1 MQCDSS
7 ARLPTQP
14 LGEKSACFY
23 FDQPNSISIDDPQ
36 TTAGQI
42 ELVNLSRYPMA
53 PPITGIGALIPGQ
66 KLSGCVN
73 LAGDEPKRLII
84 MFTDLGEREPAL
96 PVVQDCTLSYF
107 VPRFD
112 MQMGTGEIIQEIGA
126 KVRDVWHRRAPVS
139 STEVGA
145 ALLDV
150 PACLQSARSRA
161 GLPVQDLAAMFGIKR
176 RQFYNLLSSEQETEP
191 ERVHRIA
198 VVADAIAR
206 VSGWVDGNTRKVRAL
221 LLARLDGDSIYDA
234 AADDDESRLSAAI
247 ERAYS
252 AAAGGVRLPQRS
264 APSNRAT
271 TAEVSAVS
279 EYLRATSDQS
289 GPAST

>member
-1 MQCDSS
+1 MQCESS

-14 LGEKSACFY
+14 LAEKSACFY
-23 FDQPNSISIDDPQ
+23 CDQANSISIEEPE

-42 ELVNLSRYPMA
+42 ELLNLSRYPLA
-53 PPITGIGALIPGQ
+53 PPIFGMAPDISGQ

-84 MFTDLGEREPAL
+84 VFPDFEKYEPAL
-96 PVVQDCTLSYF
+96 PAVQDWTPSYF

-112 MQMGTGEIIQEIGA
+112 MQIGTGEIIQEIGA
-126 KVRDVWHRRAPVS
+126 KVRDVWRRHAPVV
-139 STEVGA
+139 STDIGTAIV
-145 ALLDV
+145 DV
-150 PACLQSARSRA
+150 PASLQSTRSQA

-176 RQFYNLLSSEQETEP
+176 RQFYNLLSSEQETES
-191 ERVHRIA
+191 ERAQRIA
-198 VVADAIAR
+198 RVAEAVAR

-234 AADDDESRLSAAI
+234 AVADDEGRLSSAI

-252 AAAGGVRLPQRS
+252 AAAAGTRLPRRP

-271 TAEVSAVS
+271 AEEASAVR
-279 EYLRATSDQS
+279 EYLRATRDQP